1 MFKRFI
7 RNKFVIWCLSWV
19 VAGIIA
25 SIMITTRWKTVNRQL
40 ADQILNNHNG
50 FVLILWHERI
60 FAVPWLWPRR
70 HPMYVLQSPHADG
83 QLMSYTV
90 NRMGIR
96 TVWGSSNR
104 NAISGLRGL
113 KRVLDRGQIATITPD
128 GPRGPARKLAVGPV
142 ALAAMAGKPV
152 VPICWAV
159 DRYWRAPGW
168 DGTIIPKPFARGRF
182 IWGDPIEVPKGDRD
196 AMETSRLKI
205 EAAMNDLAD
214 RADRLFAEEDGQ
226 R

>member
-40 ADQILNNHNG
+40 ADEILNNHNG

-83 QLMSYTV
+83 QLMSYSV

-113 KRVLDRGQIATITPD
+113 KRSGSRPD
-128 GPRGPARKLAVGPV
+128 CHHHTRWPPRPRPQ
-142 ALAAMAGKPV
+142 AGG
-152 VPICWAV
+152 WAC
-159 DRYWRAPGW
+159 RAGCN
-168 DGTIIPKPFARGRF
+168 GRQT
-182 IWGDPIEVPKGDRD
+182 GC
-196 AMETSRLKI
+196 
-205 EAAMNDLAD
+205 AD
-214 RADRLFAEEDGQ
+214 MLGG
-226 R
+226 

>member
-25 SIMITTRWKTVNRQL
+25 SIMITTRWKTANRQL

-113 KRVLDRGQIATITPD
+113 KRVLDSGQIATITPD
-128 GPRGPARKLAVGPV
+128 GPRGPARKLAVGQI
-142 ALAAMAGKPV
+142 G
-152 VPICWAV
+152 
-159 DRYWRAPGW
+159 RASC
-168 DGTIIPKPFARGRF
+168 RER
-182 IWGDPIEVPKGDRD
+182 V
-196 AMETSRLKI
+196 
-205 EAAMNDLAD
+205 
-214 RADRLFAEEDGQ
+214 
-226 R
+226 